1 MRIRLRDRRPPG
13 APALPAAW
21 RRALP
26 RLAGPAGAAAW
37 PLDLVLVDD
46 AEMAAL
52 NRAWRGRDEPT
63 DVLSFSYL
71 LPEGEG
77 PPALA
82 AGVAAAARDLWRDPV
97 DAAAGAEVGEVF
109 IAPAF
114 VAARC
119 VAHGW
124 PLADE
129 LALLTVH
136 GLLHVLGWEHG
147 AVAAAAAMRAREA
160 ALLAGA
166 GFRHPLRDAASAPDA
181 PDAADTAGGG
191 EVGGEVGGKGGEGG
205 GKRAGGG
212 AGEREVGKAGPAG
225 ADRASGGGGW
235 TDR

>member
-1 MRIRLRDRRPPG
+1 MRIRLTDRRRE
-13 APALPAAW
+13 ATPALPAAW
-21 RRALP
+21 RRAVP
-26 RLAGPAGAAAW
+26 RLAGPAGAAGW
-37 PLDLVLVDD
+37 TLDLVLVDD

-52 NRAWRGRDEPT
+52 NRAWRGRDEAT

-82 AGVAAAARDLWRDPV
+82 AGVAAAAHDLWRDPA
-97 DAAAGAEVGEVF
+97 DAVAGGEVGEVF

-114 VAARC
+114 VVARC
-119 VAHGW
+119 AAHGW

-147 AVAAAAAMRAREA
+147 GAAAAAMRAREA

-166 GFRHPLRDAASAPDA
+166 GFGHPLRDGAG
-181 PDAADTAGGG
+181 ADGS
-191 EVGGEVGGKGGEGG
+191 
-205 GKRAGGG
+205 
-212 AGEREVGKAGPAG
+212 GEREAGREASEAG
-225 ADRASGGGGW
+225 ENGEAGTAGEHDASDGGG
-235 TDR
+235 RRHR

>member
-1 MRIRLRDRRPPG
+1 MRIRLTDRRREA
-13 APALPAAW
+13 APDLPAAW

-26 RLAGPAGAAAW
+26 RLARPAGAAGW
-37 PLDLVLVDD
+37 TLDLVLVDD

-52 NRAWRGRDEPT
+52 NRAWRGRDEAT

-82 AGVAAAARDLWRDPV
+82 AGVGAAARDLWREPA
-97 DAAAGAEVGEVF
+97 DAVAGGEVGEVF

-119 VAHGW
+119 AARGW

-129 LALLTVH
+129 LALLTAH

-147 AVAAAAAMRAREA
+147 TAAAAAAMREREA

-166 GFRHPLRDAASAPDA
+166 GFGHPLPDA
-181 PDAADTAGGG
+181 GAAGGG
-191 EVGGEVGGKGGEGG
+191 EGERE
-205 GKRAGGG
+205 RAGGEAG
-212 AGEREVGKAGPAG
+212 AAGEGDA
-225 ADRASGGGGW
+225 GGGGGR
-235 TDR
+235 TGR